1 MTTSFVG
8 GLALELKRAFDPLA
22 SALAST
28 DGLRRLVHRFGWPV
42 DTFSTEPS
50 SATTDTSDD
59 ASNDDDLDPPFDESG
74 LLSAVQKQFGL
85 APLFSNIEAA
95 VEMLGSSNDESRAA
109 GALIKAVGDLLGK
122 LAGLTSLAANPPPL
136 PFPLSEAAF
145 WQEIPPLIID
155 ELLAGYLE
163 ENWAHVYGTLVLF
176 GIIEL
181 TQVAP
186 PGDTRVPYLVRRIV
200 WHRMAN
206 LFVNPRQVAK
216 DVYHWD
222 DGTVPF
228 DAAKCIAALQ
238 IFFWSVGF
246 PARRV
251 AGSLPKLRVPL
262 LTKGS
267 PELPAFFEAGLA
279 VEPIGDSSNPQGTPV
294 GLAISPVLVGSVQE
308 AQDPPAERDLGWS
321 LSLSGEFSTDNAFAV
336 ALRPSGVAFQIGG
349 SAALSGMLGIEG
361 RANPPWVIAGAPGS
375 HRLEANGFH
384 AQLSVAGT
392 TADPDFRV
400 EIGTGS
406 GATPGQLRF
415 VLQFAEGDGFLKNI
429 FGSEPRTVESALAL
443 CWSSRTGFSFV
454 GSAGITLQIPIHYSL
469 GGVIYVDTL
478 TIGLGTST
486 TESGQRGVALTVAIT
501 ANFHLGPLSASVDE
515 VGAKLLA
522 VPTSGTGKP
531 GTFGNLDLQF
541 GFKPPNGLGLSLST
555 EIVSGGGS
563 IVFDLEKQQYSGVL
577 RLNIKDIVDV
587 KVIGIL
593 NARLPDGRPGYS
605 LLLIITGEFPPIQL
619 GLGFTLNG
627 VGGLIGINRTAV
639 VDVLRAGLRNGAM
652 DSILFPPDPLNN
664 VPALLS
670 TLGSVFPVA
679 EGRYVFGPMVKIAW
693 GSPTILTLDLA
704 LILEIPDPVRLIV
717 LGRLKAVLPD
727 EKNPVVQIRMDAMG
741 VLDFSRNEL
750 SLDATLYDSRIL
762 TFTITGDMALRLV
775 WGARPNFIL
784 SVGGFHPHF
793 EAPPGLTKLSRLA
806 IVLVDREKD
815 GVTARVRFE
824 SYLALTSN
832 TVQFGARVDMYFKA
846 LGVEAVGFL
855 SFDAL
860 IHFSPLT
867 LEAQLAAAVALSFN
881 GVMLMG
887 ADLAVTL
894 TGPTPW
900 HLFGEARFDFL
911 GAKQRVPVEVKT
923 GDDSAPPPL
932 VQPVAVRDLLIKAI
946 EDPRNWQAQ
955 PPDGADRIVALRIAE
970 GDDQSKPRPLMVHP
984 LGSLAVRQRV
994 LPLTV
999 PITRYGN
1006 APVQGDSFFDVVVPL
1021 SGALVEP
1028 LQEQF
1033 AMSQYKVMRDDEKLA
1048 AASFEAKKAG
1058 VRFRDDKF
1066 VAASAVK
1073 QAPALE
1079 HATRTMV
1086 PATDGSLAASRA
1098 MELPVMRGRDRQDV
1112 SQMEHLIALGAAA
1125 NAPTRA
1131 KGKSR
1136 YFAVASD
1143 GTGA

>member
-1 MTTSFVG
+1 MSDDLGTTIARFSTTLVEPLVRGFSGPFALQSLLRQVG
-8 GLALELKRAFDPLA
+8 WRSDLSGTAYDAVTAAFTVVNDAEALIALVEAMSQGGEPSAAQLTRLVTDAAKLVDDLSKLGTSITGLTVAPFDDPAFWQTFPGDLVQLLVVETLRQEIPILHAVLVVLGAIRYRPFTPPAAASVWRVAYEQRCVDWAALATLFSDPAAHFRALYGIGGPALKEVELFTALERALVPLGVPARQVPIAAARETRRALNDPARELRLPILEGYLPGGGPVALGLIVTPVPAKPA
-22 SALAST
+22 SGRPSAQ
-28 DGLRRLVHRFGWPV
+28 WPV
-42 DTFSTEPS
+42 D
-50 SATTDTSDD
+50 
-59 ASNDDDLDPPFDESG
+59 G
-74 LLSAVQKQFGL
+74 LLISSLAHGHAAASIAL
-85 APLFSNIEAA
+85 APGISLQLAGGFDADGALTAEVSPRGVSVA
-95 VEMLGSSNDESRAA
+95 VTAA
-109 GALIKAVGDLLGK
+109 GSTDARAVVVGQPDKPWRLLGDANGTRIE
-122 LAGLTSLAANPPPL
+122 LAG
-136 PFPLSEAAF
+136 F
-145 WQEIPPLIID
+145 I
-155 ELLAGYLE
+155 AGVE
-163 ENWAHVYGTLVLF
+163 VKGGPSPVGQDAG
-176 GIIEL
+176 IEL
-181 TQVAP
+181 
-186 PGDTRVPYLVRRIV
+186 GLRGIS
-200 WHRMAN
+200 
-206 LFVNPRQVAK
+206 FVVQ
-216 DVYHWD
+216 
-222 DGTVPF
+222 
-228 DAAKCIAALQ
+228 
-238 IFFWSVGF
+238 
-246 PARRV
+246 
-251 AGSLPKLRVPL
+251 AG
-262 LTKGS
+262 
-267 PELPAFFEAGLA
+267 
-279 VEPIGDSSNPQGTPV
+279 
-294 GLAISPVLVGSVQE
+294 
-308 AQDPPAERDLGWS
+308 ER
-321 LSLSGEFSTDNAFAV
+321 
-336 ALRPSGVAFQIGG
+336 
-349 SAALSGMLGIEG
+349 
-361 RANPPWVIAGAPGS
+361 
-375 HRLEANGFH
+375 
-384 AQLSVAGT
+384 
-392 TADPDFRV
+392 
-400 EIGTGS
+400 
-406 GATPGQLRF
+406 
-415 VLQFAEGDGFLKNI
+415 DGFLKVVLPADPLEI
-429 FGSEPRTVESALAL
+429 KFDLTLGASAK
-443 CWSSRTGFSFV
+443 R
-454 GSAGITLQIPIHYSL
+454 GIYL
-469 GGVIYVDTL
+469 GGGAGFEYTFRVNTRLGPIAIDTIDLAIAATPTALDIVATMTGALELGPL
-478 TIGLGTST
+478 TAVVQKIGLGTKLSF
-486 TESGQRGVALTVAIT
+486 GQ
-501 ANFHLGPLSASVDE
+501 P
-515 VGAKLLA
+515 
-522 VPTSGTGKP
+522 
-531 GTFGNLDLQF
+531 GNLGQANLGF
-541 GFKPPNGLGLSLST
+541 GFHPPSGIGVSLSKT
-555 EIVSGGGS
+555 AVSGGGFLA
-563 IVFDLEKQQYSGVL
+563 FDVEKQQYSGVL
-577 RLNIKDIVDV
+577 RLNITNIVDV

-593 NARLPDGRPGYS
+593 NARLPDGHPGYS

-627 VGGLIGINRTAV
+627 VGGLIGVNRAAV
-639 VDVLRAGLRNGAM
+639 VEVLRAGLRNGAM

-679 EGRYVFGPMVKIAW
+679 EGRYVFGPMVKIGW

-832 TVQFGARVDMYFKA
+832 TVQFGARVDMYFKT
-846 LGVEAVGFL
+846 LGVEAAGFL

-867 LEAQLAAAVALSFN
+867 LEAQLGAAVALSFN
-881 GVMLMG
+881 GMMLMG
-887 ADLAVTL
+887 ADLALTL

-900 HLFGEARFDFL
+900 HAFGEVRFDFL

-923 GDDSAPPPL
+923 GDESAPPPL
-932 VQPVAVRDLLIKAI
+932 VQPVAVRDLLIQAI

-955 PPDGADRIVALRIAE
+955 PPDGADSIVALRIAE
-970 GDDQSKPRPLMVHP
+970 GDDPSKPRPLMVHP

-1006 APVQGDSFFDVVVPL
+1006 APVQGDRFFDVVVPL
-1021 SGALVEP
+1021 SGARVEP

-1048 AASFEAKKAG
+1048 APSFEGKKAG

-1079 HATRTMV
+1079 YETRTMV
-1086 PATDGSLAASRA
+1086 SVADTGSAATPAMTPATASLRADPDSRA
-1098 MELPVMRGRDRQDV
+1098 PREAMIRLAPDRGLARDHHRKDV